1 MDADLPNCEETGARA
16 ALISAIALDLGSTSV
31 KAGLLQSDGTLH
43 DVVSCPAPEVLV
55 KGERY
60 ESDALAYVAAAQQVL
75 AQCLA
80 RTEVLPPLALCS
92 QRSSFLIWERT
103 SGQPVTPLIS
113 WQDTRGAAS
122 CALLQAQE
130 ARISALSGLRL
141 TPYYF
146 APKLQVL
153 LQSNPHWRECL
164 ERGEYLVGT
173 LDTFLIWHWTGGRH
187 FVTDAS
193 MAARTLLFDIYQQR
207 WSPELCALFDIPLAV
222 LPQIIPSCGA
232 GIRLDNG
239 LLLQVCVADQSAAFY
254 AAAGGEGQA
263 ALVNLGTGGFVMR
276 AAPAEDLS
284 GYLRTLLYQNADGT
298 AHLALEGTLN
308 SIAAALAPYPVADCQ
323 VEDLALSDIF
333 CLAEPSG
340 VGAPYFR
347 GDLGLQFSASVSH
360 LSARQTG
367 ALLLEAIVF
376 RVTRILEEL
385 HRASAIE
392 RVYLSGGL
400 SSLPALRYGI
410 ARCAPAAVYLLRQ
423 PDASLQG
430 AAWLA
435 AGRPSGGDS
444 AAERISVAHTDARL
458 PEKYR
463 QWCNWFDALMAKP
476 VRR

>member
-1 MDADLPNCEETGARA
+1 M
-16 ALISAIALDLGSTSV
+16 IVAIALDLGSTSI
-31 KAGLLQSDGTLH
+31 KAGLLRDDGVLCEIVSSPAPAMFASDGT
-43 DVVSCPAPEVLV
+43 
-55 KGERY
+55 Y
-60 ESDALAYVAAAQQVL
+60 ESDALVYLHTAQQVL
-75 AQCLA
+75 ARCLEA
-80 RTEVLPPLALCS
+80 THERPTLALCS
-92 QRSSFLIWERT
+92 QRSSFLIWERAN
-103 SGQPVTPLIS
+103 GAPVTPLIS

-122 CALLQAQE
+122 CTLLREQE

-141 TPYYF
+141 TPYYL

-153 LQSNPHWRECL
+153 LQSNPHWRESL

-193 MAARTLLFDIYQQR
+193 MAARTLLFDIYLQR
-207 WSPELCALFDIPLAV
+207 WSPELCALFNIPLAV

-232 GIRLDNG
+232 AIRLDNG
-239 LLLQVCVADQSAAFY
+239 LMLQVCVADQSAAFY
-254 AAAGGEGQA
+254 AAAGWDGQA

-276 AAPAEDLS
+276 AAVTDAPQ
-284 GYLRTLLYQNADGT
+284 GYLRTLLYQDAEAT

-308 SIAAALAPYPVADCQ
+308 SIAAALAPYPVADCRA
-323 VEDLALSDIF
+323 EDLATNDIY

-347 GDLGLQFSASVSH
+347 GDLGVQFSAPVTH
-360 LSARQTG
+360 LSARQIG

-385 HRASAIE
+385 HRMSAIE

-410 ARCAPAAVYLLRQ
+410 ARCAPAAVYLLHQ

-430 AAWLA
+430 AALLA

-444 AAERISVAHTDARL
+444 AAERIILTETDARL

-463 QWCNWFDALMAKP
+463 QWCDWFDALRVKP
-476 VRR
+476 VRG

>member
-1 MDADLPNCEETGARA
+1 M
-16 ALISAIALDLGSTSV
+16 ISVVSLDLGSTSI
-31 KAGLLQSDGTLH
+31 KAGLLCDDGRMC
-43 DVVSCPAPEVLV
+43 DIVSALAPAIFATS
-55 KGERY
+55 GTY
-60 ESDALAYVAAAQQVL
+60 ESDAVVYLHTAQQVL

-122 CALLQAQE
+122 CALLQTQE

-153 LQSNPHWRECL
+153 LQANPHWRECL

-193 MAARTLLFDIYQQR
+193 MAARTLLFDIDQQR

-276 AAPAEDLS
+276 AAPAEGLS
-284 GYLRTLLYQNADGT
+284 AYLRTLLYQDADGT

-323 VEDLALSDIF
+323 AEDLAVSDIF

-340 VGAPYFR
+340 VGAPYFC
-347 GDLGLQFSASVSH
+347 GDLGLQFSASVTH

-385 HRASAIE
+385 HRVSAIE

-410 ARCAPAAVYLLRQ
+410 AHCAPAAVYLLHQ

-430 AAWLA
+430 AAWLV
-435 AGRPSGGDS
+435 AGRPSGGDGV
-444 AAERISVAHTDARL
+444 AERISVAHTDARL

-463 QWCNWFDALMAKP
+463 QWCNWFDALLAKP
-476 VRR
+476 VWG